1 MAAMDHET
9 ALQAA
14 NQALSGS
21 SLRSTSHFS
30 SVELRGVG
38 ELRRTGRSS
47 VTGADATPL
56 PRGAWEL
63 AAMLSVGLAT
73 VLFVLGLWFL

>member
-1 MAAMDHET
+1 
-9 ALQAA
+9 
-14 NQALSGS
+14 
-21 SLRSTSHFS
+21 
-30 SVELRGVG
+30 VG

-47 VTGADATPL
+47 VPGADATPL